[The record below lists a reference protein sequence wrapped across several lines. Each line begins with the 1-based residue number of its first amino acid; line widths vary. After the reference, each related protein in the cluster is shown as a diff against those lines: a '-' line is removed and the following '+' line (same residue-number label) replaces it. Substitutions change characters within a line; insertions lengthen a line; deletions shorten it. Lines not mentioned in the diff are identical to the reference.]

1 MKPLKLVA
9 ANDTFGALQATIEM
23 LENEHALF
31 ITPPEVNGLMPE
43 VHNLADAVD
52 DSVAL
57 IVESS
62 GSTGTPKR
70 IELSTNALLASAT
83 SSAKALG
90 GHGQWLLTLPIN
102 YIAGMNMLIRSVVA
116 DTQPVMMNTQL
127 PFTAEGFS
135 RAASMLSGERRFT
148 SLVPPQLARLSH
160 AAESDSF
167 LMGQLK
173 RFDAILVGGQKP
185 DRALVA
191 KLRDQGVNL
200 VESYGMTE
208 TAGGCIYD
216 GYALE
221 GVRWRL
227 DGERIAIAGPTL
239 ANGLGEWFAT
249 NDMGLDVEGRLEVIG
264 RADRVI
270 VSGGLK
276 VALDLVEE
284 AARAVTGVIA
294 AVAVAVDSEWGQS
307 VGLAYVGSPEVS
319 FDSLAEISKA
329 AKPVKVIRLDKL
341 PSLTSGKT
349 DLVAITNLFRA

>member
-23 LENEHALF
+23 LENKHALF

-43 VHNLADAVD
+43 VHNLADDVD

-70 IELSTNALLASAT
+70 IELSANALLASAT

-90 GHGQWLLTLPIN
+90 GQGQWLLTLPIN
-102 YIAGMNMLIRSVVA
+102 YIAGMNMLVRSVVA

-135 RAASMLSGERRFT
+135 RAASMLSGEKRFT
-148 SLVPPQLARLSH
+148 SLVPAQLARL
-160 AAESDSF
+160 AKAIETDSY

-185 DRALVA
+185 DRDVFARL
-191 KLRDQGVNL
+191 KDQGVNL

-221 GVRWRL
+221 GVRWKMH
-227 DGERIAIAGPTL
+227 DERISIAGPTL
-239 ANGLGEWFAT
+239 ANGLGDWFET
-249 NDMGLDVEGRLEVIG
+249 NDLGIDVSGRLEVIG

-276 VALDLVEE
+276 VALDIVEE
-284 AARAVTGVIA
+284 AARALAGVVEAA
-294 AVAVAVDSEWGQS
+294 AVAIDSEWGHS
-307 VGLAYVGSPEVS
+307 VGLVYAGSPEVS
-319 FDSLAEISKA
+319 FDSLLEISRA
-329 AKPVKVIRLDKL
+329 AKPVKVIHLEKL
-341 PSLTSGKT
+341 PSLTSGKP
-349 DLVAITNLFRA
+349 DLIAIANLFRA